1 MATMMNNLT
10 IKYLVAN
17 GYSSSSTLIYRS
29 AITFLLTV
37 VLSAQSGFKIFPA
50 NIKRQGLFM
59 ANAGISLL
67 LLFQSYAYLHAAT
80 VSMIQRLDIP
90 AAVLIGYLTGKHKRD
105 FKVGISVFIFCLV
118 IFIAFFSEHFHEQP
132 IGMML
137 GITAVAMTS
146 YSYILIKR
154 STTEENS
161 FVIVNTVNIGC
172 IIVGII
178 SGCFAHNLTLMKPEH
193 LWIFGLASL
202 SQFLLNYGMAVLYRH
217 HDVERGRRPYLVAAL
232 VVLIAEQVWIGQAFD
247 VYHTVI
253 IVLIIAIIYLIT
265 LEASP
270 LHRKGALK
278 KDENGEEFTEFN

>member
-10 IKYLVAN
+10 IKYLVAH
-17 GYSSSSTLIYRS
+17 GYSSSSILIYRS

-37 VLSAQSGFKIFPA
+37 VLSAQGGFKIFPT
-50 NIKRQGLFM
+50 NMKRQALFM
-59 ANAGISLL
+59 VNAGISLL

-90 AAVLIGYLTGKHKRD
+90 AAVLIGYLTGKHKKD
-105 FKVGISVFIFCLV
+105 FKVGISVFVFCLV
-118 IFIAFFSEHFHEQP
+118 ISIAFFSGRFHEQP
-132 IGMML
+132 IGMVL
-137 GITAVAMTS
+137 GITAVVMTS

-154 STTEENS
+154 STSEENS

-172 IIVGII
+172 IIVGIV

-202 SQFLLNYGMAVLYRH
+202 SQFLLNYGMAVLYRN
-217 HDVERGRRPYLVAAL
+217 HDVARGRRPYLIAAL
-232 VVLIAEQVWIGQAFD
+232 
-247 VYHTVI
+247 
-253 IVLIIAIIYLIT
+253 IVLIVEQLWIGHAFDAYHSITVAIVIAIIYLIT
-265 LEASP
+265 LKESP
-270 LHRKGALK
+270 LRSKDMK